1 MVWEMQMNNND
12 QKCMIKAKMEINIE
26 KKKHV
31 IFANLKATRNMGV
44 LTNVNF
50 KAKVKELLDL

>member
-1 MVWEMQMNNND
+1 
-12 QKCMIKAKMEINIE
+12 MIKGKMEINT
-26 KKKHV
+26 KKKKQV
-31 IFANLKATRNMGV
+31 RFANLKATRNMRV